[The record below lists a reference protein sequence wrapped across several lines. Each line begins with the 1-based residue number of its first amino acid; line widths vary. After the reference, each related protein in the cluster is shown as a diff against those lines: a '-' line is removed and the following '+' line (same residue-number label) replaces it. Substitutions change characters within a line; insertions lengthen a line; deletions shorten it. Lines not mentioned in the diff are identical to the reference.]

1 MAFSI
6 FATLA
11 ERTQHCVIKERPRVI
26 KSCSRIV
33 TVSDKIYPGGIYNRD
48 VILHDNKGGR

>member
-1 MAFSI
+1 MPFSI

-11 ERTQHCVIKERPRVI
+11 ERTQHCVIKERGHASLSHAPV
-26 KSCSRIV
+26 SA

-48 VILHDNKGGR
+48 VILHDNKGG